1 MGIFLVGEVVSRRT
15 LQPFFSITWYEWMQ
29 NFIPPGGF
37 ALMLLTF
44 EGFVCPFSLFYS
56 AFELLSQEV
65 EKLKI

>member
-44 EGFVCPFSLFYS
+44 EEFVCSFSLVS

>member
-44 EGFVCPFSLFYS
+44 EEFVCPFSLVS